1 MIRRRGATGAWSA
14 NRLDVTDAAAV
25 PLRADFGA
33 ARRGEALE
41 QARHRAGGTVCGDQ
55 LVAPEGG
62 FPVALAAS
70 DEDGL
75 VQLVDQPI
83 ERALD
88 RLLAAAA
95 PPRMEISAARVHDWI
110 SGT

>member
-1 MIRRRGATGAWSA
+1 MSTVDELTGH
-14 NRLDVTDAAAV
+14 
-25 PLRADFGA
+25 
-33 ARRGEALE
+33 LE
-41 QARHRAGGTVCGDQ
+41 Q
-55 LVAPEGG
+55 LG

-83 ERALD
+83 EGALD